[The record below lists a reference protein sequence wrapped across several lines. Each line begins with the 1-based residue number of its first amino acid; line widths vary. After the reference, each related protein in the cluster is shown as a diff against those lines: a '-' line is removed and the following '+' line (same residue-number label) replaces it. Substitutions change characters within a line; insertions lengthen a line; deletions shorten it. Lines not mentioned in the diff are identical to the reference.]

1 MAAGLAS
8 SAAQTK
14 LRHLSQDSWNVTAIQ
29 YFQQEKD
36 EKDEN
41 DENKRTP
48 IYKAQALYIGTRLP
62 KPNFLSARRIFLNCH
77 GNRDKQAG
85 AANLISISAR
95 MLSLALF
102 SINPATH
109 QLINT
114 PYANINW
121 KVIISSKLSKPQLNC
136 NTASSEHNWSFVWH
150 KNDFAPTANHPLT

>member
-1 MAAGLAS
+1 MSLWAKTLVTSLMFSNSKFSAGEGREGREETDPYINRGA
-8 SAAQTK
+8 
-14 LRHLSQDSWNVTAIQ
+14 R
-29 YFQQEKD
+29 F
-36 EKDEN
+36 
-41 DENKRTP
+41 
-48 IYKAQALYIGTRLP
+48 IGTRLP

-114 PYANINW
+114 PYANIN
-121 KVIISSKLSKPQLNC
+121 
-136 NTASSEHNWSFVWH
+136 
-150 KNDFAPTANHPLT
+150 